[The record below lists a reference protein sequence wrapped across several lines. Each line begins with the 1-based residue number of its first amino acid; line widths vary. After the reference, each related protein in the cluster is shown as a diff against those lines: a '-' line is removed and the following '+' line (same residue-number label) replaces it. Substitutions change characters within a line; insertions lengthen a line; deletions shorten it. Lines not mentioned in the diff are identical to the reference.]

1 MFEKIRKY
9 LPGKWGNTKTEIPV
23 VRLQGP
29 IGMATPLRPGLSM
42 ATASQPLE
50 KAFAFKNAPAV
61 AIIVNSPGGSPVQSR
76 LIYSR
81 IRALA
86 KENDKQVLVFVED
99 VAASGGYMISL
110 AGDEIIADPTSIV
123 GSIGVVSAGFGFQD
137 MLQKIGVERR
147 VYTAG
152 EKKVTLDPF
161 KEEDPGDV
169 AHLKALQQD
178 IHEVFIDMV
187 KERRSEVLSDDPDLF
202 SGQFWT
208 GRAARDLGLVDH
220 LGDLR
225 SVIRSRYGEDA
236 VPKLISAPKGIFGRK
251 SGVGGV
257 ASAFSGTDGLGRE
270 ILSAAEERMLWNRF
284 GL

>member
-1 MFEKIRKY
+1 LFDKIRKY
-9 LPGKWGNTKTEIPV
+9 LPGKWGKTKVEIPV

-29 IGMATPLRPGLSM
+29 IGMATPLRPGISM
-42 ATASQPLE
+42 ASASQPLE
-50 KAFAFKNAPAV
+50 KAFMFKNAPAV
-61 AIIVNSPGGSPVQSR
+61 AVIVNSPGGSPVQSR
-76 LIYSR
+76 LIYTR
-81 IRALA
+81 IRTLA

-110 AGDEIIADPTSIV
+110 AGDEIIADHTSII

-161 KEEDPGDV
+161 KEEDPADV
-169 AHLKALQQD
+169 AHLKTLQQD

-225 SVIRSRYGEDA
+225 SVIKSRYGEDA
-236 VPKLISAPKGIFGRK
+236 EPRLISAPRGIFGRK
-251 SGVGGV
+251 SGVGGI
-257 ASAFSGTDGLGRE
+257 AAALPGANGLSRD
-270 ILSAAEERMLWNRF
+270 ILSAAEERMMWNRF